1 MYCIIRVKSNPYIF
15 LSQILNSALWDLN
28 LARLDISKNSYLVPL
43 IIIRSFPKKQQ
54 NMSQSWGH
62 SRGTSF
68 IIYLSILGTYIC
80 MHCKRC
86 SKTIVKRLTTSVY
99 CYRKDSVILEI
110 LASSVLTMCKGSWC
124 WSFIC
129 LNNHYSCIIFC
140 MHRYLLTKVYYDI
153 ITTDVSILT
162 YM

>member
-1 MYCIIRVKSNPYIF
+1 MHYQLSISNHYGKSIY
-15 LSQILNSALWDLN
+15 LSQILNFALWDLY
-28 LARLDISKNSYLVPL
+28 LARLHISKNSFLVPL
-43 IIIRSFPKKQQ
+43 IIIRSFPKMQQ
-54 NMSQSWGH
+54 NMSQGWRH

-68 IIYLSILGTYIC
+68 IIYLSILLPTYVC
-80 MHCKRC
+80 MHCKRG

-129 LNNHYSCIIFC
+129 LNNH
-140 MHRYLLTKVYYDI
+140 
-153 ITTDVSILT
+153 
-162 YM
+162 